1 MLVTDRTTFLVA
13 PAESGVLIEAR
24 SSVGPITFGT
34 MSVSGRLEASFLG
47 GGIDIRQRTGG
58 SLSLPVDSLKSG
70 NRLYDAELHSRLDAR
85 RFPEITAE
93 LRSITSLS
101 PTRYAV
107 IGALTIHG
115 TTRELSGGLE
125 LTLAE
130 DGTALITGQQRIDI
144 RDFTID
150 LPSVLMLKIFPDV
163 TVRFRIQA
171 VRETQDDENRGS
183 A

>member
-1 MLVTDRTTFLVA
+1 MNDDPPHLCTVSRDTTWAVA
-13 PAESGVLIEAR
+13 V
-24 SSVGPITFGT
+24 
-34 MSVSGRLEASFLG
+34 
-47 GGIDIRQRTGG
+47 
-58 SLSLPVDSLKSG
+58 
-70 NRLYDAELHSRLDAR
+70 
-85 RFPEITAE
+85 
-93 LRSITSLS
+93 
-101 PTRYAV
+101 
-107 IGALTIHG
+107 TIHG

-171 VRETQDDENRGS
+171 VRETQDDESRGS